1 MKCTVCQM
9 KLRIVVDGERTA
21 VYHDRQ
27 DKNQPIIGIHIKDGR
42 IPDDVCLILH
52 KGMEGDEK

>member
-27 DKNQPIIGIHIKDGR
+27 DKNQPIIGIHI